1 MSNLNE
7 PKKETVRITP
17 LPPPTGVPAK
27 KAETKETVRINLPNR
42 PPPLGSVDASKIDP
56 ALSKPDRPLRREPA
70 SGGEAEI
77 PPPPVLARP
86 PGATSTDSPAFRPPP
101 SPPAIPSAAPPLPAV
116 PTVVRPPGS
125 LPMSATPPSLG
136 IETAS
141 PTDVPRQETAQVAAP
156 PARKMTRTVR
166 MAKTQPL
173 MAMPLSAAQAAP
185 VKVADSSPE
194 TIIDSI
200 PTPFC
205 WALLG
210 VSAVTFLI
218 QLWTYFS

>member
-1 MSNLNE
+1 MSNQNE

-17 LPPPTGVPAK
+17 LPPPTGTPAK
-27 KAETKETVRINLPNR
+27 KAETKETVRINLPSR
-42 PPPLGSVDASKIDP
+42 PPPQGIVDASKVEP
-56 ALSKPDRPLRREPA
+56 ASPKPDSPLGREPA
-70 SGGEAEI
+70 SGGEVEI
-77 PPPPVLARP
+77 PPPPVFARP
-86 PGATSTDSPAFRPPP
+86 PGAKSTDSPAFRPPP

-116 PTVVRPPGS
+116 PTAVRSPAASPV
-125 LPMSATPPSLG
+125 SATPPSLD
-136 IETAS
+136 IKPAS
-141 PTDVPRQETAQVAAP
+141 PANVPQQETARVP
-156 PARKMTRTVR
+156 TRKMTRTVR
-166 MAKTQPL
+166 MSKTQPL

-185 VKVADSSPE
+185 VKVADSPPE
-194 TIIDSI
+194 AIIDSI

>member
-17 LPPPTGVPAK
+17 LPPPTGMPAK
-27 KAETKETVRINLPNR
+27 KAETKETIRINLPSR
-42 PPPLGSVDASKIDP
+42 PPPLGSVDTSKVEP
-56 ALSKPDRPLRREPA
+56 ARPKPDRPLRHEPA
-70 SGGEAEI
+70 SGGEAEM
-77 PPPPVLARP
+77 PPSPVLARP

-101 SPPAIPSAAPPLPAV
+101 SPPPIPSAAPPLPAV
-116 PTVVRPPGS
+116 PTVVQPPGS
-125 LPMSATPPSLG
+125 PPVSATPPSLD
-136 IETAS
+136 IEPTS
-141 PTDVPRQETAQVAAP
+141 PANVPQQETARVAAP

-166 MAKTQPL
+166 MSKTQPL

-185 VKVADSSPE
+185 VKVADSPPE
-194 TIIDSI
+194 AIIDSI

-210 VSAVTFLI
+210 VSDVTFLI

>member
-17 LPPPTGVPAK
+17 LPPPTGTPAK
-27 KAETKETVRINLPNR
+27 KAETKETVRINLPSR
-42 PPPLGSVDASKIDP
+42 PPPLGSVDASKVEPARSRP
-56 ALSKPDRPLRREPA
+56 ALRGEPA

-86 PGATSTDSPAFRPPP
+86 PGAASTDSPAFRPPT

-125 LPMSATPPSLG
+125 PPVSATPPSLDVEPASPADVPQQ
-136 IETAS
+136 ETAS
-141 PTDVPRQETAQVAAP
+141 VAAP

-166 MAKTQPL
+166 MSKTQPL
-173 MAMPLSAAQAAP
+173 MAMPISAAQAAP

-194 TIIDSI
+194 AIIDSI

>member
-17 LPPPTGVPAK
+17 LPPPTGTPAE
-27 KAETKETVRINLPNR
+27 KAETKETVRINLPSR
-42 PPPLGSVDASKIDP
+42 PPPLGSVDASKVEP
-56 ALSKPDRPLRREPA
+56 ARSQPDKLLRREPA
-70 SGGEAEI
+70 SGVQAEI

-125 LPMSATPPSLG
+125 PPVSATPPSLD
-136 IETAS
+136 IEPAS
-141 PTDVPRQETAQVAAP
+141 PADVPRQETAHVAAP

-194 TIIDSI
+194 AIIDSI
-200 PTPFC
+200 PTPFS

>member
-17 LPPPTGVPAK
+17 LPPPTGTPAK
-27 KAETKETVRINLPNR
+27 KAETETVRINLPSR
-42 PPPLGSVDASKIDP
+42 PPPLGSVDASKVEP
-56 ALSKPDRPLRREPA
+56 ARPKADRPLRSEPA

-125 LPMSATPPSLG
+125 TPVSATSPSPD
-136 IETAS
+136 IEPAS
-141 PTDVPRQETAQVAAP
+141 PADVPRQETAHVAAP
-156 PARKMTRTVR
+156 PARKLTRTVR

-194 TIIDSI
+194 AITDSI
-200 PTPFC
+200 PTAFC

>member
-1 MSNLNE
+1 MSNQNE

-17 LPPPTGVPAK
+17 LPPPTGTPAK
-27 KAETKETVRINLPNR
+27 KAETKETVRINLPSR
-42 PPPLGSVDASKIDP
+42 PPPLGS
-56 ALSKPDRPLRREPA
+56 REPA
-70 SGGEAEI
+70 SGGEVEM

-116 PTVVRPPGS
+116 PSAVRSPASSPV
-125 LPMSATPPSLG
+125 SATPPFLD
-136 IETAS
+136 IEPAS
-141 PTDVPRQETAQVAAP
+141 PANVPQQETARVP
-156 PARKMTRTVR
+156 TRKMTRTVR

-185 VKVADSSPE
+185 VKVADSPPE
-194 TIIDSI
+194 AIIDSI

>member
-17 LPPPTGVPAK
+17 LPPPTGTPAK
-27 KAETKETVRINLPNR
+27 KAETKETVRINLPSR
-42 PPPLGSVDASKIDP
+42 PPPLGSTDASKVES
-56 ALSKPDRPLRREPA
+56 ARSKPDMPLWREPA

-86 PGATSTDSPAFRPPP
+86 PGAPSTDSPAFRPPP
-101 SPPAIPSAAPPLPAV
+101 SPAIPSAAPPLPAV
-116 PTVVRPPGS
+116 PTVVRPPGPS
-125 LPMSATPPSLG
+125 PVSATPLSPD
-136 IETAS
+136 IEPAS
-141 PTDVPRQETAQVAAP
+141 PADVPRQETGHVAAP

-185 VKVADSSPE
+185 VKVADSSAE
-194 TIIDSI
+194 AIIDSI

-205 WALLG
+205 WALLS